1 MTYYYKQDDVDE
13 DKTKT
18 LVVILQ
24 IVVWEETNFE
34 ELVLLASLL
43 LLKREKWKVSL
54 LAYTS
59 CVDVDPLYHFY
70 VLSLINHV
78 KCQDEEVKSLSYIM
92 KDEQD
97 YQSQEDIEVF
107 GETQEETKVL
117 GLMLDQ
123 HHQDQEYCHKEQIQ
137 GHRYLD

>member
-78 KCQDEEVKSLSYIM
+78 KCQDEEVKSLSYMM
-92 KDEQD
+92 KDKQD
-97 YQSQEDIEVF
+97 Y
-107 GETQEETKVL
+107 
-117 GLMLDQ
+117 
-123 HHQDQEYCHKEQIQ
+123 
-137 GHRYLD
+137 